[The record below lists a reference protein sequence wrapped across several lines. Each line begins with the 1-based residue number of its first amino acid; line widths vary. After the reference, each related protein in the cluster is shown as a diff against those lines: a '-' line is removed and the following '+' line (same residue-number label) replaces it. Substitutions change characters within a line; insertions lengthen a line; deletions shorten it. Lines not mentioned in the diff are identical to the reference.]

1 MTIEELFGTL
11 QQSIIGAWRKHLR
24 TSKYSKHMALDE
36 FYTEMPEK
44 VDALIEAWMGVNG
57 RKPKSFDNL
66 LSSKNL
72 GTLDYLKSLRKVV
85 KDGYELMNGEPE
97 LEACLDNII
106 ELIDST
112 LYKIKELKEN
122 KIMIDLKDYI
132 NESLISEALSIP
144 KKFNVEF
151 TYDDLSFEKEEV
163 DFLKK
168 YLKTDKIYQL
178 PELDENDRKVTQF
191 SKLYKLLTKSK
202 ELEIF
207 NFNNATYT
215 AYELPKGTV
224 VVYSTDP
231 EFACGAFYL
240 SSNKVNE

>member
-85 KDGYELMNGEPE
+85 KDGYMLMEGEPE
-97 LEACLDNII
+97 LEACLDDIA

-112 LYKIKELKEN
+112 IYKIKELSESEV
-122 KIMIDLKDYI
+122 IDLKDYI
-132 NESLISEALSIP
+132 NEALNEGMFDGFKIRRQIVELQGAVADLYEEMLEKNP
-144 KKFNVEF
+144 NKFRSGRDVMMF
-151 TYDDLSFEKEEV
+151 VK
-163 DFLKK
+163 
-168 YLKTDKIYQL
+168 
-178 PELDENDRKVTQF
+178 NDA
-191 SKLYKLLTKSK
+191 SKLYDKIIKTEGAISFNDWWK
-202 ELEIF
+202 EFSTVHSNRLDRFFF
-207 NFNNATYT
+207 N
-215 AYELPKGTV
+215 K
-224 VVYSTDP
+224 
-231 EFACGAFYL
+231 
-240 SSNKVNE
+240 